1 MYITYDRHAV
11 QIRTDSGAA
20 VRSIRPPDEIETAV
34 LSGRRLTITCKK
46 YIYIYEASDD
56 ELHNLFQRHVY
67 PRRKEAASVASVCFC
82 EECGAKL
89 TPGIR
94 FCEECG
100 TPVPAESGTASDEG
114 KGRSEQPT
122 AQANRILSFS
132 DPSSWVE
139 FVSNCGTKRP
149 GLVLAKF
156 DALCKR
162 LGCSRNDVLALLER
176 HIETMSGQG
185 VEYAVLDI
193 VSVAETDTVSGVV
206 AALRRMVGEQSPDF
220 LLILGDETIVPVA
233 EWENEAGD
241 GDETVLSDF
250 AYAVMD
256 AESPWN
262 GRRYDLASAIRVGRI
277 PTWPGETLA
286 DFAAYFENADRAIDQ
301 TVAPYGLSA
310 LVWEAESNLEFGR
323 ISSDSVRTSPDE
335 TLDSGGG
342 RVPSPAN
349 LLFFN
354 LHGSDDTEYWYGQN
368 GSKYPEAF
376 SPSVLGNRDNPYVLG
391 VEACYGARYTD
402 GLNPKESILLTA
414 IRGGCKA
421 FLGSS
426 KIAYGTPDPPG
437 SCADFVVG
445 EFVAKIKDGATAGDA
460 FVAGLRRLAE
470 ESSMDDSDIKTL
482 AEFALYGDPAVS
494 LCGAD
499 GTSGKAVPGAVRTGR
514 IPVPMPDVRGAMRL
528 ALATVDEKIAR
539 TIDAFA
545 ASRLFQGSVA
555 PGEAASLRKTFRLG
569 TTDLFQNVYSLR
581 TAAGPSVAKVYFDER
596 GNITKAVVSK

>member
-1 MYITYDRHAV
+1 MYITFDKHSV
-11 QIRTDSGAA
+11 QIRDERGSHI
-20 VRSIRPPDEIETAV
+20 RSISPPDEIEVAV
-34 LSGRRLTITCKK
+34 LSGRRLTITCRKSV
-46 YIYIYEASDD
+46 YVYEATDD
-56 ELHNLFQRHVY
+56 QLRNLTQRHVY
-67 PRRKEAASVASVCFC
+67 PRKKESLSEFGRNYC

-100 TPVPAESGTASDEG
+100 TPVSSESGTSFDEG
-114 KGRSEQPT
+114 KECPEQP
-122 AQANRILSFS
+122 ADQANRILSVS
-132 DPSSWVE
+132 DSSSWAD

-149 GLVLAKF
+149 GLVLTKV

-162 LGCSRNDVLALLER
+162 LGCSKNDVLALLEQ

-193 VSVAETDTVSGVV
+193 GAEAETDTVSGVV
-206 AALRRMVGEQSPDF
+206 AALRCMFGDKSPDF
-220 LLILGDETIVPVA
+220 LLLLGDETIIPVA

-241 GDETVLSDF
+241 DDETVLSDF

-262 GRRYDLASAIRVGRI
+262 GHRYDPASAIRVGRI
-277 PTWPGETLA
+277 PTWPGETFA
-286 DFAAYFENADRAIDQ
+286 DFAAYFRNADRTIEL
-301 TVAPYGLSA
+301 TVTPYGLSA

-323 ISSDSVRTSPDE
+323 ISSESVRTSPDE

-354 LHGSDDTEYWYGQN
+354 LHGSDDTKYWYGQD

-376 SPSVLGNRDNPYVLG
+376 SPSVLGNRDTPYVLG

-402 GLNPKESILLTA
+402 GLKPKESILLTA

-426 KIAYGTPDPPG
+426 KIAYGTPEPPG

-445 EFVAKIKDGATAGDA
+445 EFVAKSKDGATAGDA
-460 FVAGLRRLAE
+460 FVAGLCRLAE

-482 AEFALYGDPAVS
+482 AEFSLYGDPAIS
-494 LCGAD
+494 LCKAES
-499 GTSGKAVPGAVRTGR
+499 TSRKAFPGAVRTGR

-528 ALATVDEKIAR
+528 AFATVDEKIAR
-539 TIDAFA
+539 TIDEFA
-545 ASRLFQGSVA
+545 ASRLFQGSIA
-555 PGEAASLRKTFRLG
+555 PDEAAFLRKTFRLG
-569 TTDLFQNVYSLR
+569 TTEVFQNVYTLR